1 MGSLSGLPEAH
12 FHILLALADTPRHG
26 YSIMQEVASLTGG
39 KTKLS
44 PGTLYGALQRLL
56 EQGWIEEVRGRTTA
70 DERRRLY
77 AITREGRTAASTEVE
92 RLRALVEKACANG
105 LAPKRR
111 PV

>member
-1 MGSLSGLPEAH
+1 MGSLPGLPEAH
-12 FHILLALADTPRHG
+12 FHILLALADGDRHG

-44 PGTLYGALQRLL
+44 PGTLYGAIQRLL
-56 EQGWIEEVRGRTTA
+56 EQGLIQEVRVRIPG

-77 AITREGRTAASTEVE
+77 TITREGRAAASAEVE
-92 RLRALVEKACANG
+92 RLRTLVEKAYSNG